1 MIYSLSTFF
10 ICFQILRRHSKKK
23 IQNWQWRKLQ
33 VLVSVTPPPPQKK
46 SRRSQLA
53 GQKQVW
59 VRNQPMKKQKQMCI
73 LKQSYSKTIKTV
85 CDTCPEEQSIS
96 ALLVTL
102 QGDKANSFSQLCN
115 TPMGNFRF
123 FFISPHV
130 GLFNFPFFL
139 YYIYVFFVGVGV
151 RWVGVRLPQHAFR
164 GQRAI

>member
-23 IQNWQWRKLQ
+23 IQTWQWRKLQ
-33 VLVSVTPPPPQKK
+33 VLVSVTPPPQKKK

-85 CDTCPEEQSIS
+85 CDACPEEQSIS
-96 ALLVTL
+96 ALPVTL

-123 FFISPHV
+123 FLISPHV
-130 GLFNFPFFL
+130 GLFNFPFFFCIIFMCL
-139 YYIYVFFVGVGV
+139 SGG
-151 RWVGVRLPQHAFR
+151 G
-164 GQRAI
+164 